1 MFLTN
6 NEINL
11 ILTWSANC
19 FITNLIGV
27 GTITITDT
35 NPYGP
40 VAALSS
46 QDNAKLLRQLKSGFN
61 RIISLPILKSF
72 N

>member
-35 NPYGP
+35 KLT
-40 VAALSS
+40 VHR
-46 QDNAKLLRQLKSGFN
+46 QDNAKLLKQLKSGFN

>member
-35 NPYGP
+35 
-40 VAALSS
+40 
-46 QDNAKLLRQLKSGFN
+46 KLTVQ
-61 RIISLPILKSF
+61 
-72 N
+72 